1 MCRQGSLGEACNR
14 VLDRV
19 QWQSAYSSQLF
30 LPKPRHCVE
39 LNLSPI
45 PICMEKGECVG
56 ALLGE
61 GRMKTDWP
69 QVSREAA
76 WVKRVTGSPVHAGLG
91 RDQMGKGR
99 LKT

>member
-1 MCRQGSLGEACNR
+1 MGGEVCRQGSLGEACNR

-19 QWQSAYSSQLF
+19 QRQSAYSSQLF

-39 LNLSPI
+39 LDPSPV

-61 GRMKTDWP
+61 DRLKTDWL

-76 WVKRVTGSPVHAGLG
+76 WEKRVAGAMC
-91 RDQMGKGR
+91 RS
-99 LKT
+99 